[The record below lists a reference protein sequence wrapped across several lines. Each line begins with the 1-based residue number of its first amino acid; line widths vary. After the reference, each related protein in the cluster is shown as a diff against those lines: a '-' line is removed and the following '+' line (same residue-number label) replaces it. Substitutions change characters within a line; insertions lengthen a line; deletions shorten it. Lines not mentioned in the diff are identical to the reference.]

1 MYVPFVLMRPRQDL
15 CIYAVLPLTYLMRR
29 AHFRENVGFLP
40 PEASVV
46 KAIRTYASD
55 VLEVRMLVSAPSASA
70 WYPSW
75 KSERDSIGG
84 YEVRRKD
91 WSTLSDNATRN
102 FTRVQW
108 DERSIYM
115 VGFSVSR
122 STLI

>member
-1 MYVPFVLMRPRQDL
+1 
-15 CIYAVLPLTYLMRR
+15 MRR
-29 AHFRENVGFLP
+29 VLFRENIVHEL

-46 KAIRTYASD
+46 KAIRTYVSD
-55 VLEVRMLVSAPSASA
+55 VLEVRMLVSAPSAST

-75 KSERDSIGG
+75 KSEKDSIGG

-115 VGFSVSR
+115 VGFSLSH